1 MVGELEGLWGG
12 MISWVQKGE
21 TDIIVINRDDG

>member
-1 MVGELEGLWGG
+1 MVGELGNLWGAV
-12 MISWVQKGE
+12 ISWMQKGE